1 MGRGCVVR
9 LGDRWDAWG
18 GVELGDAFQSERRSL
33 HKGSRTE
40 EHEGGSKA
48 NMEPGRGTRGL
59 QAPHPTRSLIKA
71 EGRAAGAWAGT
82 GSCLRLRDKLTASF
96 GDPVRPPKLL

>member
-1 MGRGCVVR
+1 MGGGCVVR
-9 LGDRWDAWG
+9 LGDRWDVRG
-18 GVELGDAFQSERRSL
+18 GVELGEAFQSECCSP

-40 EHEGGSKA
+40 EREGGSKA
-48 NMEPGRGTRGL
+48 NTEPGRGTKGL
-59 QAPHPTRSLIKA
+59 QAPHPARSLIKA
-71 EGRAAGAWAGT
+71 EGRAAGARAGT